1 MSAVTNVIHDDR
13 QGRPRPG
20 HIYAELMRRVNGE
33 LWGGVVMLV
42 VVVGVAAPVLLGFV
56 PTRIPHG
63 LWIAVFGMMLVAVV
77 ASVTVGSRNLAR
89 VLFASALVAAWAA
102 LVTAQGAGLFNI
114 VIVVFAAVSVYIVP
128 WQATAFIIIVNT
140 IMIGFSNWLQ
150 GAELAS
156 VLASMGLYAFLQV
169 GTALSSATLLREQR
183 MRRDLAASHV
193 ELQATNVLLAD
204 SSRAAER
211 LRISRDLH
219 DSIGHHL
226 TVLSLELEAA
236 RHSDDLAARAH
247 VERASDV
254 ARQVLGD
261 LRTTVGDLR
270 DESSRL
276 SETMRGVVT
285 DVPGL
290 DIELDIDDDLE
301 LGDAAQ
307 TALVRALQEVVTNSL
322 RHGEAALLQIS
333 IRADGGATVFESRDN
348 GRGSGRI
355 QPGNGLRG
363 LIERF
368 DALGGTVELDGSDG
382 FSVTGR
388 IPA

>member
-1 MSAVTNVIHDDR
+1 
-13 QGRPRPG
+13 
-20 HIYAELMRRVNGE
+20 
-33 LWGGVVMLV
+33 MLV

-355 QPGNGLRG
+355 QPGNGLQG

>member
-1 MSAVTNVIHDDR
+1 MTI
-13 QGRPRPG
+13 GRGGRG
-20 HIYAELMRRVNGE
+20 QDIYAELMRRVNGE

-368 DALGGTVELDGSDG
+368 DALGGTVEFDGSDG

>member
-156 VLASMGLYAFLQV
+156 VLASMGLYAFLRV